1 SHNRI
6 RHIYEDKEQQL
17 WIATDGSINRYDYA
31 TRQFVHYNIV
41 DSTGTYNTN
50 WTYYMFEDNAGHL
63 WISTCLGGIFVVDKH
78 RLMQSA
84 SGQ

>member
-1 SHNRI
+1 MDSYRRKH
-6 RHIYEDKEQQL
+6 
-17 WIATDGSINRYDYA
+17 NRYDYA

-63 WISTCLGGIFVVDKH
+63 GFQPVWEESL
-78 RLMQSA
+78 
-84 SGQ
+84 